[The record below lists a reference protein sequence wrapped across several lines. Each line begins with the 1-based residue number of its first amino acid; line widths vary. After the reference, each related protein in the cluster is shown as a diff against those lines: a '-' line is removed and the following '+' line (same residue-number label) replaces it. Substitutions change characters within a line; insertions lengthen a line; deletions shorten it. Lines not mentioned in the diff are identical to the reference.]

1 MPDAT
6 TIDLQELEAIKR
18 LKYRYLRTLDQKRW
32 DELEDCLTE
41 DCRSAYGD
49 GHFSFEGRAAIMAF
63 LKDALGPTTRISS
76 HRVHHPEID
85 FTSATTATGVWA
97 LDDVVIETE
106 AKLTIRGAA
115 FYSDDYVKVGGA
127 WKIAKTGYRRIYE
140 EMESRTDTPS
150 LALTK
155 NAFVGTKQD

>member
-1 MPDAT
+1 MP
-6 TIDLQELEAIKR
+6 DLQEMEAIKR
-18 LKYRYLRTLDQKRW
+18 LKYRYIRTLDMKLW
-32 DELEDCLTE
+32 DELGECLTE

-49 GHFSFEGRAAIMAF
+49 GHFSFDGRAAIVSF

-76 HRVHHPEID
+76 HRVHQPEIEL
-85 FTSATTATGVWA
+85 TSPTTATGVWA

-115 FYSDDYVKVGGA
+115 FYHDEYVKIGGE
-127 WKIAKTGYRRIYE
+127 WKIAKTGYKRVYE

-150 LALTK
+150 LALTRHAHIGQK
-155 NAFVGTKQD
+155 ES

>member
-1 MPDAT
+1 MA
-6 TIDLQELEAIKR
+6 DLQEIEAIKR
-18 LKYRYLRTLDQKRW
+18 LKYRYCRSLDLKLW
-32 DELEDCLTE
+32 DELAQCLTE

-49 GHFSFEGRAAIMAF
+49 GHFSFDGRAAIVKF
-63 LKDALGPTTRISS
+63 LRDALGPTTRISS
-76 HRVHHPEID
+76 HRVHQPEIEL
-85 FTSATTATGVWA
+85 TSAISATGVWA

-115 FYSDDYVKVGGA
+115 FYQDEYVKVGGE

-150 LALTK
+150 LALTR
-155 NAFVGTKQD
+155 NAFVGAK